1 MELLLFGL
9 LILAYYQVEDAGR
22 SVLKK
27 KLYWFSALGAFLLGF
42 TLLRVYLPIENVFH
56 MVNSSGKFPGQI
68 IETLN
73 FAYFASFNIVSLF
86 NTGYSHSLGEDAVRY
101 SFLTYQ
107 YGTMLFGEFD
117 YTYFL
122 QKSGGLRE
130 VMQAILLF
138 GLLYVLGFVMYLIKL
153 HRAPILHKFLFA
165 TLLLNLLLI
174 LKFMFSFPVV
184 CNTDFRYFVASFI
197 LFAFVF
203 AKGLDNIRHTKWLG
217 YMINVLLG
225 LLAVSEVLFFTLL
238 LI

>member
-1 MELLLFGL
+1 MF
-9 LILAYYQVEDAGR
+9 
-22 SVLKK
+22 
-27 KLYWFSALGAFLLGF
+27 
-42 TLLRVYLPIENVFH
+42 
-56 MVNSSGKFPGQI
+56 
-68 IETLN
+68 
-73 FAYFASFNIVSLF
+73 
-86 NTGYSHSLGEDAVRY
+86 
-101 SFLTYQ
+101 
-107 YGTMLFGEFD
+107 FGEFD
-117 YTYFL
+117 YSYFV
-122 QKSGGLRE
+122 QKSEGLKE
-130 VMQAILLF
+130 IMQAILLF
-138 GLLYVLGFVMYLIKL
+138 GLVYVLGFVTYLIKL
-153 HRAPILHKFLFA
+153 HRASLLHKFLFA